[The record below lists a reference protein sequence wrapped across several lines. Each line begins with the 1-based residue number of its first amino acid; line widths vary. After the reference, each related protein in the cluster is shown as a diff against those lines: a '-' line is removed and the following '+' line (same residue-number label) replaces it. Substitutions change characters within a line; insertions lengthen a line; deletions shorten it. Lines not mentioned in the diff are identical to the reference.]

1 MLTSTAAFIQYFERV
16 RARTMA
22 FVDAIPPAR
31 MDWSPRAGEY
41 TCGDL
46 VRHLASVETM
56 DVEAALGN
64 GWRYPGHERA
74 LGESHAAARVYLQ
87 ESHGRMMERLQTLP
101 DAGLTTRRGDLE
113 GRPVAVWRILM
124 AMVEHEI
131 HHRSQLAAYLAGLG
145 VQPPQLFGVKVE
157 ALPRD

>member
-22 FVDAIPPAR
+22 FVDAIPLEK

-41 TCGDL
+41 SCGDL

-64 GWRYPGHERA
+64 GWRYPGHA
-74 LGESHAAARVYLQ
+74 PSLGESHAAARAYL
-87 ESHGRMMERLQTLP
+87 HDTHARMMERLRTLP

-113 GRPVAVWRILM
+113 ERPVAVWRILM

-131 HHRSQLAAYLAGLG
+131 HHRSQLAAYLAELG
-145 VQPPQLFGVKVE
+145 VQPPQLFGVTVE
-157 ALPRD
+157 ELPRD